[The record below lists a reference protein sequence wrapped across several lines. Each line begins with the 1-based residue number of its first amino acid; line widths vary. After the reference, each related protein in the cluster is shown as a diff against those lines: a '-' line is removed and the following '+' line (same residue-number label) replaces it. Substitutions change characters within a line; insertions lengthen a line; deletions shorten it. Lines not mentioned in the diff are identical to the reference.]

1 MTIEV
6 QPATDGQVAW
16 MKSRLTISPTMP
28 PHFYDAEVAQL
39 IKLIEC
45 QKVELADRAETIRL
59 LLIDQTE
66 TVEQE
71 TAR

>member
-1 MTIEV
+1 MIDI
-6 QPATDGQVAW
+6 QPATEEEVAY
-16 MKSRLTISPTMP
+16 MKSRLVFGSMP
-28 PHFYDAEVAQL
+28 PHFYDVEVGKL
-39 IKLIEC
+39 IKLVEC

-59 LLIDQTE
+59 LLNDQNE

>member
-6 QPATDGQVAW
+6 QPATEEQVAY
-16 MKSRLTISPTMP
+16 MKSRLVFGSMP
-28 PHFYDAEVAQL
+28 AHYRDVEVAQL

-59 LLIDQTE
+59 LLNDQNE